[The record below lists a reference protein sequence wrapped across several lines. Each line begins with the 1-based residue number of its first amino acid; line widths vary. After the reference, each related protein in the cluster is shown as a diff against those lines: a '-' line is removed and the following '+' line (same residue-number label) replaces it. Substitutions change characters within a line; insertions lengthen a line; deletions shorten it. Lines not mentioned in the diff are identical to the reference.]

1 MGKGDKRTKRGKI
14 FKGSFGN
21 TRPQK
26 VKSSATGVAKAAK
39 TKKTVKKSKQYKK
52 RCLGNGDFPG
62 IVKGLRVIWAVAG
75 FLRHKCVLSFAT
87 SLLDT

>member
-39 TKKTVKKSKQYKK
+39 TKKTVKKSK
-52 RCLGNGDFPG
+52 
-62 IVKGLRVIWAVAG
+62 
-75 FLRHKCVLSFAT
+75 
-87 SLLDT
+87 